1 MSAVED
7 QFRKHYDEKR
17 ELEESKQWLESEIQ
31 SLKKSQVD
39 QKKEWELEK
48 IEIQRYKLDED
59 DEYILDLK
67 KKLGKDKNDETLRR
81 KLRDEYLRAIA
92 EVDPEFDM
100 FEYRK
105 RIEAK
110 KTTGIENLSWSNR
123 STAPVITEDKPKV
136 LWHVRRT

>member
-1 MSAVED
+1 MSLVED

-17 ELEESKQWLESEIQ
+17 ELEETKQTLESEVQ
-31 SLKKSQVD
+31 SLKRSQVE

-67 KKLGKDKNDETLRR
+67 KKLGKDKDDETLRR

-110 KTTGIENLSWSNR
+110 KTTGIENLS
-123 STAPVITEDKPKV
+123 
-136 LWHVRRT
+136 